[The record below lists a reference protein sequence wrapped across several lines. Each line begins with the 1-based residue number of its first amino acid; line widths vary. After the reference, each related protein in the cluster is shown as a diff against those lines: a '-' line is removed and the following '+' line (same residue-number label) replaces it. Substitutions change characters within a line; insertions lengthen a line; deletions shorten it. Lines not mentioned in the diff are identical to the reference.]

1 MTKFIIF
8 VWMCSSVA
16 QQCIPGVVTQKVF
29 DNYKE
34 WKVKGKRQGYYAR
47 TNFSFNNMKEI
58 LGNILD
64 NSLPQFPKQVSLNLP
79 KLKKA
84 GKSSPSSNGL
94 KLPKLKKIGENKTE
108 LPKLKLPK
116 LKKV

>member
-34 WKVKGKRQGYYAR
+34 CAVFGYDYSS
-47 TNFSFNNMKEI
+47 NVLNNM
-58 LGNILD
+58 
-64 NSLPQFPKQVSLNLP
+64 S
-79 KLKKA
+79 
-84 GKSSPSSNGL
+84 
-94 KLPKLKKIGENKTE
+94 T
-108 LPKLKLPK
+108 
-116 LKKV
+116 

>member
-34 WKVKGKRQGYYAR
+34 CAVFGYDYSS
-47 TNFSFNNMKEI
+47 NVLNNMSTEDMEKYSTTI
-58 LGNILD
+58 LFECREDI
-64 NSLPQFPKQVSLNLP
+64 
-79 KLKKA
+79 
-84 GKSSPSSNGL
+84 
-94 KLPKLKKIGENKTE
+94 TT
-108 LPKLKLPK
+108 
-116 LKKV
+116 